1 MSVYSFDN
9 AYYLY
14 EDISHVLKRISDLY
28 DFKETEEPN
37 FLSSK
42 RFLADGIHW
51 ASEEGQN
58 AFNKLIPE
66 IKSIHKDMYH
76 LIECVAKDKNG
87 KNFDVRTLEAKYE
100 YLPLMRDFNNKIKHA
115 NKRNIDVTYI
125 AILDGQ
131 SQQVEILVY
140 DKDNQKT
147 LLYSNFIILFFK
159 ILEDYEIITVR
170 RN

>member
-1 MSVYSFDN
+1 
-9 AYYLY
+9 
-14 EDISHVLKRISDLY
+14 
-28 DFKETEEPN
+28 
-37 FLSSK
+37 
-42 RFLADGIHW
+42 
-51 ASEEGQN
+51 
-58 AFNKLIPE
+58 
-66 IKSIHKDMYH
+66 
-76 LIECVAKDKNG
+76 
-87 KNFDVRTLEAKYE
+87 
-100 YLPLMRDFNNKIKHA
+100 MRDFNNKIKHA